1 MQRSSPLAASTL
13 ALLVAALSP
22 PAPAQPPAAPS
33 FGASVEVEVVE
44 VEVFVT
50 DGRGKP
56 VTGLTPADFR
66 LRVDGEAREIVGF
79 FEAAPAG
86 NRDSSAE
93 LSPATMSTAS
103 APAPSATT
111 AVAAPAPTPAPA
123 RELSLVVLLDD
134 LHLQPGGRKRTLDRL
149 APMLEG
155 RVAAGDRVMVAT
167 LDRSLTVRRGFD
179 EAGPL
184 AEVLRASGKR
194 APGGIHTEIARRQ
207 ALAQIRDLHAQRGCE
222 ALQEMRAVASSWAQD
237 VERETRLTF
246 STLQELLA
254 GLAGRSGRKA
264 LLLVTEGMSL
274 NPGLEATLL
283 LEQLCPGS
291 TGGASTGL
299 VGALERVSRAAN
311 AAQVTLY
318 TLDAG
323 GQRTLASAG
332 DAGPG
337 LSLADQSAV
346 RSDSQDPVYA
356 LAADT
361 GGKALLESNKP
372 ELLVADLAQDM
383 AAFYSLAF
391 APRPGDAGRPHRIAV
406 EVTRPGTRVR
416 HRSGW
421 DPMTRE
427 ARVGGRL
434 LAALRF
440 GGEDDNPLGAVLET
454 AAPQR
459 EADGAFTVPLRLRV
473 PAGALALV
481 PQDGRRRGTLRVL
494 LAVQDGEGR
503 TTPVRAL
510 PLPVDLPAV
519 TGAAADE
526 VPLTVRLKLREG
538 RNTIAVAVVDEL
550 GQQTSVL
557 RRDVLVGR
565 AR

>member
-1 MQRSSPLAASTL
+1 M
-13 ALLVAALSP
+13 
-22 PAPAQPPAAPS
+22 
-33 FGASVEVEVVE
+33 
-44 VEVFVT
+44 
-50 DGRGKP
+50 
-56 VTGLTPADFR
+56 
-66 LRVDGEAREIVGF
+66 
-79 FEAAPAG
+79 
-86 NRDSSAE
+86 
-93 LSPATMSTAS
+93 
-103 APAPSATT
+103 
-111 AVAAPAPTPAPA
+111 
-123 RELSLVVLLDD
+123 
-134 LHLQPGGRKRTLDRL
+134 
-149 APMLEG
+149 
-155 RVAAGDRVMVAT
+155 
-167 LDRSLTVRRGFD
+167 
-179 EAGPL
+179 
-184 AEVLRASGKR
+184 
-194 APGGIHTEIARRQ
+194 
-207 ALAQIRDLHAQRGCE
+207 QIRDLHAQRGCE
-222 ALQEMRAVASSWAQD
+222 ALQEMKAVASSWSQD
-237 VERETRLTF
+237 VERETRLTL

-323 GQRTLASAG
+323 GQRTLASAM

-346 RSDSQDPVYA
+346 RSDSQDPVFA

-391 APRPGDAGRPHRIAV
+391 TPRPGDAGRAHRIAV
-406 EVTRPGTRVR
+406 EVARPKVRVR
-416 HRSGW
+416 HRSAW
-421 DPMTRE
+421 EPMTRE
-427 ARVGGRL
+427 AKLDGRV

-440 GGEDDNPLGAVLET
+440 GGEDDNPL
-454 AAPQR
+454 AARLDTEPPHR
-459 EADGAFTVPLRLRV
+459 EEDGTFTVPLRLRV
-473 PAGALALV
+473 PAAGLALV

-494 LAVQDGEGR
+494 VAVRDGEGR
-503 TTPVRAL
+503 STPVRAL
-510 PLPVDLPAV
+510 PLPVDMPAV
-519 TGAAADE
+519 APAAEADG
-526 VPLTVRLKLREG
+526 VALTVRLKLREG

-550 GQQTSVL
+550 GQRTAIV
-557 RRDVLVGR
+557 RREVVVGR